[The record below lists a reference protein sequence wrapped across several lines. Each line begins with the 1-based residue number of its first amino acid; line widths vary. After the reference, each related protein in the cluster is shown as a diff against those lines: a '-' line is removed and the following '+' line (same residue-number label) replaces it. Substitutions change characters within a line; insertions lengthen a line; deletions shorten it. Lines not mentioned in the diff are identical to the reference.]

1 MISLHSFGCLLILF
15 KLIHQVLVTGSLHLM
30 GDMLKFVKK
39 WGAGPL
45 EVPYIHTYIYTYTYI
60 YIYIYIFGQLKPMVV
75 LTPKGKK
82 KKIVL

>member
-45 EVPYIHTYIYTYTYI
+45 EVPYIYI
-60 YIYIYIFGQLKPMVV
+60 YIVEPMVV
-75 LTPKGKK
+75 LTPKGKEK
-82 KKIVL
+82 KK